1 MNEGSADSPV
11 RMVIDFLTDA
21 LEMKDF
27 EPEKS
32 DSA

>member
-1 MNEGSADSPV
+1 MNQGSADSPV
-11 RMVIDFLTDA
+11 RMVMDFLIHA
-21 LEMKDF
+21 LKMKDF